1 MVDSNREMN
10 ELRWQSRST
19 DDTDR
24 LASALATA
32 LPTTAVIALVGNLG
46 AGKTRFVQGLAAAL
60 GVARDEVV
68 SPTFVLCQEY
78 HGTRTI
84 QHYDLYRLH
93 REQEFWNLGPDEAF
107 ESPGVVLIEWADRF
121 PQCLPA
127 NHLEI
132 RIEPIDENSREFIVR
147 AKGQGYEATLGALRE
162 SLT

>member
-1 MVDSNREMN
+1 MN
-10 ELRWQSRST
+10 EFRWRSHSP

-24 LASALATA
+24 LARAIAAA
-32 LPTTAVIALVGNLG
+32 LPDTAVIALVGTLG

-60 GVARDEVV
+60 GVSREEVV

-78 HGTRTI
+78 HGSRVI
-84 QHYDLYRLH
+84 QHYDLYRLT
-93 REQEFWNLGPDEAF
+93 REQEFWNLGPEEAF

-132 RIEPIDENSREFIVR
+132 RIEHVEDSTREFCVR
-147 AKGQGYEATLGALRE
+147 PVGSGYEATVDAVRA
-162 SLT
+162 SFA